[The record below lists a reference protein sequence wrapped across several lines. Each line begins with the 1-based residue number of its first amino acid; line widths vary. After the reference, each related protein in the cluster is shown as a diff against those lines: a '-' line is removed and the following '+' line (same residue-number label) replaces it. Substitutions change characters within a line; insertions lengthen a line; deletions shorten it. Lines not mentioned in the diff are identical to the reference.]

1 MNINSAENQFNTDY
15 LSRLSKVLNY
25 QLSTTV
31 LLILMYAGGFTLLGI
46 TVAAILFSPYMLYV
60 LYLEKK
66 NGWIIFFIILVLIP
80 IITIILFSVFELLF
94 IPLALVYFYY
104 FYYFYYFL
112 LKFIVR
118 DWIQEKNAKWKLQK
132 QMRESKTNSEQEGDL
147 NFFIQR

>member
-1 MNINSAENQFNTDY
+1 MNINSTKNQFNTDY
-15 LSRLSKVLNY
+15 LSSLSRVLNY

-46 TVAAILFSPYMLYV
+46 TVAAILFSPYMLYI

-66 NGWIIFFIILVLIP
+66 NGWIIFFVILVLIP

-104 FYYFYYFL
+104 FL
-112 LKFIVR
+112 LKFVVR
-118 DWIQEKNAKWKLQK
+118 DWIQEKNAKWEFQK